1 MPIRG
6 LLRFADAVSSY
17 EDSEFVIVGVP
28 FDKTTTFRSGAR
40 FAPTVVRE
48 ASLNF
53 ERENFEHGVSFED
66 IPVHDAGD
74 LYEEGTV
81 DEMVLSIEEEARR
94 LVSAGKFPVFIGGE
108 HSITPPV
115 VKAFGE
121 VSSISIDAHLD
132 YRDEY
137 QGLKNSHACSLR
149 RIIEGVGDGNAFAF
163 GVRSISAEENAPEAL
178 YATSFEVQENGVERV
193 FDRMLGKLKR
203 TPIYLSLDIDG
214 IDPAYA
220 PGTGTPEPFGLTPWD
235 VRYIINRLGDR
246 LVGFDVVE
254 VCPPYDNGNT
264 SILAARM
271 IREVMAVKWKNGKG
285 RGKKPAR
292 T

>member
-1 MPIRG
+1 MPVRG
-6 LLRFADAVSSY
+6 MLRFADAISSF
-17 EDSEFVIVGVP
+17 DDARFVIVGVP

-53 ERENFEHGVSFED
+53 ERENFEHGISFGD

-81 DEMVLSIEEEARR
+81 DEMVVSIEDEARSI
-94 LVSAGKFPVFIGGE
+94 VSAKKFPIFIGGE
-108 HSITPPV
+108 HSITPPI
-115 VKAFGE
+115 VKAFGDISC
-121 VSSISIDAHLD
+121 VSIDAHLD

-137 QGLKNSHACSLR
+137 QGLKNSHACSHK
-149 RIIEGVGDGNAFAF
+149 RIVENVGIGNAFAF
-163 GVRSISAEENAPEAL
+163 GVRSISGEEKVDEAL
-178 YATSFEVQENGVERV
+178 YASAFEIHEKGVAEV
-193 FDRMLGKLKR
+193 FGRMLARLKR
-203 TPIYLSLDIDG
+203 QPVYLSLDIDG

-220 PGTGTPEPFGLTPWD
+220 PGTGTPEPFGLSPWD
-235 VRYIINRLGDR
+235 VRHIIDTLGDR

-271 IREVMAVKWKNGKG
+271 IREVMAVKWKTGY
-285 RGKKPAR
+285 KK
-292 T
+292 

>member
-6 LLRFADAVSSY
+6 MLRFADAVSSF
-17 EDSEFVIVGVP
+17 EDARFVIVGVP

-53 ERENFEHGVSFED
+53 ERENFEHGVSFEN

-81 DEMVLSIEEEARR
+81 DEMVVSIEEEAKR

-108 HSITPPV
+108 HSITAPV

-121 VSSISIDAHLD
+121 ISSISIDAHLD

-137 QGLKNSHACSLR
+137 QGLKNSHACSLK
-149 RIIEGVGDGNAFAF
+149 RIVENVGPGNAFAI
-163 GVRSISAEENAPEAL
+163 GVRSISAEEKVDEVL
-178 YATSFEVQENGVERV
+178 YADAFEVREKGVEKV
-193 FDRMLGKLKR
+193 FDRMLRKLSR
-203 TPIYLSLDIDG
+203 RPVYLSLDIDG

-235 VRYIINRLGDR
+235 VRYVINKLGDR

-271 IREVMAVKWKNGKG
+271 IREVMAVKWKSGAK
-285 RGKKPAR
+285 R
-292 T
+292 